1 MRPIYKDRSYAQ
13 SDSPPP
19 PQEDATTKGTKDI
32 SPRGQVT
39 KYNLNHFFLSL
50 SVMSWWIVWEPIMT
64 SSVLAGGG
72 VQALKSMLRDE
83 FVSIKGGQ
91 SDVS

>member
-1 MRPIYKDRSYAQ
+1 
-13 SDSPPP
+13 
-19 PQEDATTKGTKDI
+19 
-32 SPRGQVT
+32 
-39 KYNLNHFFLSL
+39 
-50 SVMSWWIVWEPIMT
+50 MT